1 MSFLHINSNGAGE
14 QQVEIPSAIPS
25 LSLPPALQAKL
36 GKSQLLL
43 PSLIGLIKD
52 TGFTQRTSLI
62 ASFAFMS
69 LCSHQRPPRWL
80 RASARVERRLFPAAV
95 CSVRAVPGGGAARTR
110 GCVGRGFDC
119 HRENVGHRRRETL
132 AVTSLEGAVPIGAEG
147 RRCPEGG
154 ARLAAAGGG
163 FSSSL
168 CSVNSAGGQR
178 RRPYVTGPGPA
189 PVPAPAQSSGF
200 IMLRAFRH
208 TNGKF
213 GRHHLQSR
221 DHHKSVLAIRR
232 EDVNVWERR
241 APLAPKHVK
250 ELTHLGYKVLVQPS
264 NRRAIHEKE
273 IRLIDY
279 EKMVDH
285 RGVRVVAFGKWAGVA
300 GMINILH
307 GMGLRFLALGHHT
320 PFMHIGMAHNYR
332 NSNQAVQ
339 AVRDAGYEISLG
351 LMPKSLGPLTF
362 VFTGTGNVSKGAQEM
377 FNALPCEFV
386 EPHEL
391 KEVSKSGDLRKV
403 YGTVLSRHHHLVR
416 KSDGVYDPAEYEKHP
431 ELYTSRFNSDIAPY
445 TTCLINGIYW
455 EQDTPRLLS
464 RQDAQR
470 LLAPN
475 KSPSLATEGCPEL
488 PHKLLAICDISA
500 DTGGSIEFMTE
511 CTTINNPFCIYD
523 ADQHIIHDSVE
534 GSGILMCSI
543 DNLPAQLPIESTEYF
558 GDMLF
563 PYIEEMLLSEGSEP
577 LESQNY
583 SPVVRDAVIASNGS
597 LTPKYKYIQKL
608 RESREYAQSLTMDK
622 KKKVLLLGSGYV
634 SGPVIE
640 YLTRDPNIQITAASF
655 MKEQLEQLTKKHS
668 NVTSVIMDVIKHED
682 KLSTLVKKHDL
693 VISLLPYSAH
703 PLVAKKCIDSKV
715 NLVTASYLTPAM
727 KELQE
732 SVEAAGITVISE
744 MGLDPG
750 LDHMLAME
758 CIDKAKEVGATVV
771 SYTSF
776 CGGLPAPEYSDN
788 PLRYKFSWSPQ
799 GVLLN
804 TVQPAVYLQNGEV
817 INIPAGGALL
827 DSVIPM
833 DFFPGLNL
841 EGFPNRDST
850 KYAEPYGIQ
859 SAHTLLRGTLRYKGY
874 SKAMGGFVKL
884 GLVNSDPYPLVSA
897 TAPSITWKG
906 LMCQLLGLKP
916 SVKSSSLKEAV
927 YNKLGK
933 DNSQLE
939 AVEWLGLLGDEPV
952 PIADSIVGA
961 LAKHMERKLPFGA
974 GERDMIVMRN
984 EIGLRHPSGHFEDKL
999 IDLVVYGD
1007 DKGYSAMAKTVGYP
1021 TAIAAKMVLN
1031 GEIDAKGMVIPL
1043 TKNIYGPVLERIRSE
1058 GIVYRTQSVIRQ

>member
-1 MSFLHINSNGAGE
+1 
-14 QQVEIPSAIPS
+14 
-25 LSLPPALQAKL
+25 
-36 GKSQLLL
+36 
-43 PSLIGLIKD
+43 
-52 TGFTQRTSLI
+52 
-62 ASFAFMS
+62 
-69 LCSHQRPPRWL
+69 
-80 RASARVERRLFPAAV
+80 
-95 CSVRAVPGGGAARTR
+95 
-110 GCVGRGFDC
+110 
-119 HRENVGHRRRETL
+119 
-132 AVTSLEGAVPIGAEG
+132 
-147 RRCPEGG
+147 
-154 ARLAAAGGG
+154 
-163 FSSSL
+163 
-168 CSVNSAGGQR
+168 
-178 RRPYVTGPGPA
+178 
-189 PVPAPAQSSGF
+189 
-200 IMLRAFRH
+200 MLRAFRDTH
-208 TNGKF
+208 VKF
-213 GRHHLQSR
+213 RVHLLKNRHH
-221 DHHKSVLAIRR
+221 HKPVLAIRR
-232 EDVNVWERR
+232 EDVNAWERR

-250 ELTHLGYKVLVQPS
+250 ELTNLGYKVLVQPS

-273 IRLIDY
+273 YIKAGGIIQEDISEASLIVGVKRPPEDKLIPKKNYAFFSHTIKAQEANMSLLDEILRKEIRLIDY

-285 RGVRVVAFGKWAGVA
+285 RSMRVVAFGQWAGVA

-332 NSNQAVQ
+332 NSSQAVQ

-351 LMPKSLGPLTF
+351 LMPKSIGPLTF
-362 VFTGTGNVSKGAQEM
+362 VFTGTGNVSKGAQEV
-377 FNALPCEFV
+377 FNELPCEFV

-391 KEVSKSGDLRKV
+391 REVSRSGDLRKV

-416 KSDGVYDPAEYEKHP
+416 KSDGVYDPEEYDKYP
-431 ELYTSRFNSDIAPY
+431 ELYTSRFNVDIAPY

-455 EQDTPRLLS
+455 EQHTPRLLN
-464 RQDAQR
+464 RHDAQK
-470 LLAPN
+470 LLAPI
-475 KSPSLATEGCPEL
+475 KPSSAATEGCPGL
-488 PHKLLAICDISA
+488 PHKLVAICDISA

-511 CTTINNPFCIYD
+511 CTTIDSPFCIYD
-523 ADQHIIHDSVE
+523 ADQHINHDSVE
-534 GSGILMCSI
+534 GFGILMCSI
-543 DNLPAQLPIESTEYF
+543 DNLPAQLPIEATEYF

-563 PYIEEMLLSEGSEP
+563 TYIEEMLLSDGSQP

-597 LTPKYKYIQKL
+597 LTDKYKYIQKL
-608 RESREYAQSLTMDK
+608 RESREYSRSLTKDK
-622 KKKVLLLGSGYV
+622 KRVLLLGSGYV

-640 YLTRDPNIQITAASF
+640 YLTRDPNVEITAGSV
-655 MKEQLEQLTKKHS
+655 MKEQLGQLTKKYNH
-668 NVTSVIMDVIKHED
+668 VTSVHMDVIKHED
-682 KLSTLVKKHDL
+682 KLSSLVKKHDL

-703 PLVAKKCIDSKV
+703 PLVAKKCIDNKV

-744 MGLDPG
+744 IGLDPG

-758 CIDKAKEVGATVV
+758 CIDKAKEVGATVI

-804 TVQPAVYLQNGEV
+804 TVQSATYLKDGEI

-827 DSVIPM
+827 DSVDVM

-859 SAHTLLRGTLRYKGY
+859 SAHTLIRGTLRYKGY
-874 SKAMGGFVKL
+874 SKAVGGFVKL
-884 GLVNSDPYPLVSA
+884 GLINPDPYPLLKS
-897 TAPSITWKG
+897 TAPSITWKE
-906 LMCQLLGLKP
+906 LMCELVGLKP
-916 SVKSSSLKEAV
+916 SAESDVLKEAV
-927 YNKLGK
+927 YSKLEK

-984 EIGLRHPSGHFEDKL
+984 KIGMRHPSGHLEDKF
-999 IDLVVYGD
+999 INLVVYGD

-1021 TAIAAKMVLN
+1021 TAIAAKMILD
-1031 GEIDAKGMVIPL
+1031 GEMDAKGMVIPL
-1043 TKNIYGPVLERIRSE
+1043 TKNIYAPILERIRAE
-1058 GIVYRTQSVIRQ
+1058 GIVCSTKSVIKQ

>member
-1 MSFLHINSNGAGE
+1 
-14 QQVEIPSAIPS
+14 
-25 LSLPPALQAKL
+25 
-36 GKSQLLL
+36 
-43 PSLIGLIKD
+43 
-52 TGFTQRTSLI
+52 
-62 ASFAFMS
+62 
-69 LCSHQRPPRWL
+69 
-80 RASARVERRLFPAAV
+80 
-95 CSVRAVPGGGAARTR
+95 
-110 GCVGRGFDC
+110 
-119 HRENVGHRRRETL
+119 
-132 AVTSLEGAVPIGAEG
+132 
-147 RRCPEGG
+147 
-154 ARLAAAGGG
+154 
-163 FSSSL
+163 
-168 CSVNSAGGQR
+168 
-178 RRPYVTGPGPA
+178 
-189 PVPAPAQSSGF
+189 
-200 IMLRAFRH
+200 MLRAFKR
-208 TNGKF
+208 TG
-213 GRHHLQSR
+213 GRFESHLSR
-221 DHHKSVLAIRR
+221 WQHYHKSVLAIRR
-232 EDVNVWERR
+232 EDVNAWERR
-241 APLAPKHVK
+241 APLAPRHVK
-250 ELTHLGYKVLVQPS
+250 LLTNLGYKVLVQPS
-264 NRRAIHEKE
+264 NRRSIHEKDYVKAGGIIQE
-273 IRLIDY
+273 DISEACLIVGVKRPPEDKLIPNKNYAFFSHTIKAQEANMPLLDEILSKNIRLIDY

-332 NSNQAVQ
+332 NSSQAVQ

-351 LMPKSLGPLTF
+351 LMPKSIGPITF

-391 KEVSKSGDLRKV
+391 KEVSRTGDLRKV
-403 YGTVLSRHHHLVR
+403 YGTVLSRHHHLIR
-416 KSDGVYDPAEYEKHP
+416 KSDGVYDPVDYDKHP
-431 ELYTSRFNSDIAPY
+431 EHYTSRFNTDIAPY
-445 TTCLINGIYW
+445 ATCVINGIYW
-455 EQDTPRLLS
+455 EQHTPRLLS

-470 LLAPN
+470 LLAPLR
-475 KSPSLATEGCPEL
+475 PSAAATEGCPQL
-488 PHKLLAICDISA
+488 PHKLVAICDISA

-511 CTTINNPFCIYD
+511 CTTIDSPFCMYD

-543 DNLPAQLPIESTEYF
+543 DNLPAQLPIESTECF

-563 PYIEEMLLSEGSEP
+563 PYIEEMLLSEASEP

-597 LTPKYKYIQKL
+597 LTDKYKYIQKL
-608 RESREYAQSLTMDK
+608 RERREYTHSLTMDK
-622 KKKVLLLGSGYV
+622 KRKILILGSGYV

-640 YLTRDPNIQITAASF
+640 YLTRDPNIEITAASV
-655 MKEQLEQLTKKHS
+655 MKKQLEQLAKKYS
-668 NVTSVIMDVIKHED
+668 NVVPVVVDVTED
-682 KLSTLVKKHDL
+682 EKRLEAMVKKHNL
-693 VISLLPYSAH
+693 VISLLPYAFH
-703 PLVAKKCIDSKV
+703 PVVAKKCIDNKV
-715 NLVTASYLTPAM
+715 NMVTASYLTPAM

-776 CGGLPAPEYSDN
+776 CGGLPAPEHSGN

-804 TVQPAVYLQNGEV
+804 TVQPATYLKNGEI

-827 DSVIPM
+827 DSVTVM

-850 KYAEPYGIQ
+850 KYAKPYGIQ

-874 SKAMGGFVKL
+874 SKAIGGFVKL
-884 GLVNSDPYPLVSA
+884 GLINSEPCPMLSA
-897 TAPSITWKG
+897 TAASISWKE
-906 LMCQLLGLKP
+906 LMCKLLGLKQ
-916 SVKSSSLKEAV
+916 SATYDDLRNAV
-927 YNKLGK
+927 YNKLNE
-933 DNSQLE
+933 DERQLD

-952 PIADSIVGA
+952 PIAETIVGA
-961 LAKHMERKLPFGA
+961 LAKHMEAKLSYGP

-984 EIGLRHPSGHFEDKL
+984 EIGIKHPSGHLEDKYVN
-999 IDLVVYGD
+999 LVVYGD

-1021 TAIAAKMVLN
+1021 TAIAAKMVLD
-1031 GEIDAKGMVIPL
+1031 GEIDTKGMVIPL
-1043 TKNIYGPVLERIRSE
+1043 TKNIYGPILERVRAE
-1058 GIVYRTQSVIRQ
+1058 GITYSTQSVIKQ

>member
-1 MSFLHINSNGAGE
+1 
-14 QQVEIPSAIPS
+14 
-25 LSLPPALQAKL
+25 
-36 GKSQLLL
+36 
-43 PSLIGLIKD
+43 
-52 TGFTQRTSLI
+52 
-62 ASFAFMS
+62 
-69 LCSHQRPPRWL
+69 
-80 RASARVERRLFPAAV
+80 
-95 CSVRAVPGGGAARTR
+95 
-110 GCVGRGFDC
+110 
-119 HRENVGHRRRETL
+119 
-132 AVTSLEGAVPIGAEG
+132 
-147 RRCPEGG
+147 
-154 ARLAAAGGG
+154 
-163 FSSSL
+163 
-168 CSVNSAGGQR
+168 
-178 RRPYVTGPGPA
+178 
-189 PVPAPAQSSGF
+189 
-200 IMLRAFRH
+200 MLRAFKR
-208 TNGKF
+208 TG
-213 GRHHLQSR
+213 GRFESHLSR
-221 DHHKSVLAIRR
+221 WQHYHKSVLAIRR
-232 EDVNVWERR
+232 EDVNAWERR
-241 APLAPKHVK
+241 APLAPRHVK
-250 ELTHLGYKVLVQPS
+250 LLTNLGYKVLVQPS
-264 NRRAIHEKE
+264 NRRSIHEKDYVKAGGIIQE
-273 IRLIDY
+273 DISEACLIVGVKRPPEDKLIPNKNYAFFSHTIKAQEANMPLLDEILSKNIRLIDY

-332 NSNQAVQ
+332 NSSQAVQ

-351 LMPKSLGPLTF
+351 LMPKSIGPITF

-391 KEVSKSGDLRKV
+391 KEVSRTGDLRKV
-403 YGTVLSRHHHLVR
+403 YGTVLSRHHHLIR
-416 KSDGVYDPAEYEKHP
+416 KSDGVYDPVDYDKHP
-431 ELYTSRFNSDIAPY
+431 EHYTSRFNTDIAPY
-445 TTCLINGIYW
+445 ATCVINGIYW
-455 EQDTPRLLS
+455 EQHTPRLLS

-470 LLAPN
+470 LLAPLR
-475 KSPSLATEGCPEL
+475 PSAAATEGCPQL
-488 PHKLLAICDISA
+488 PHKLVAICDISA

-511 CTTINNPFCIYD
+511 CTTIDSPFCMYD

-543 DNLPAQLPIESTEYF
+543 DNLPAQLPIESTECF

-563 PYIEEMLLSEGSEP
+563 PYIEEMLLSEASEP

-597 LTPKYKYIQKL
+597 LTDKYKYIQKL
-608 RESREYAQSLTMDK
+608 RERREYTQSLTMDK
-622 KKKVLLLGSGYV
+622 KRKILILGSGYV

-640 YLTRDPNIQITAASF
+640 YLTRDPNIEITAASV
-655 MKEQLEQLTKKHS
+655 MKKQLEQLAKKYS
-668 NVTSVIMDVIKHED
+668 NVVPVVVDVTED
-682 KLSTLVKKHDL
+682 EKRLEAMVKKHNL
-693 VISLLPYSAH
+693 VISLLPYAFH
-703 PLVAKKCIDSKV
+703 PVVAKKCIDNKV
-715 NLVTASYLTPAM
+715 NMVTASYLTPAM

-776 CGGLPAPEYSDN
+776 CGGLPAPEHSGN

-804 TVQPAVYLQNGEV
+804 TVQPATYLKNGEI

-827 DSVIPM
+827 DSVTVM

-850 KYAEPYGIQ
+850 KYAKPYGIQ

-874 SKAMGGFVKL
+874 SKAIGGFVKL
-884 GLVNSDPYPLVSA
+884 GLINSEPCPMLSA
-897 TAPSITWKG
+897 TAASISWKE
-906 LMCQLLGLKP
+906 LMCRLLGLKQ
-916 SVKSSSLKEAV
+916 SATYDDLRNAV
-927 YNKLGK
+927 YNKLNE
-933 DNSQLE
+933 DARQLD

-952 PIADSIVGA
+952 PIAETIVGA
-961 LAKHMERKLPFGA
+961 LAKHMEAKLSYGP

-984 EIGLRHPSGHFEDKL
+984 EIGIKHPSGHLEDKYVN
-999 IDLVVYGD
+999 LVVYGD

-1021 TAIAAKMVLN
+1021 TAIAAKMVLD
-1031 GEIDAKGMVIPL
+1031 GEIDTKGMVIPL
-1043 TKNIYGPVLERIRSE
+1043 TKNIYGPILERVRAE
-1058 GIVYRTQSVIRQ
+1058 GITYSTQSVIKQ

>member
-1 MSFLHINSNGAGE
+1 MLKETRIFAQKMFE
-14 QQVEIPSAIPS
+14 AYVYMYYFTT
-25 LSLPPALQAKL
+25 LS
-36 GKSQLLL
+36 LL
-43 PSLIGLIKD
+43 PS
-52 TGFTQRTSLI
+52 GFT
-62 ASFAFMS
+62 
-69 LCSHQRPPRWL
+69 
-80 RASARVERRLFPAAV
+80 
-95 CSVRAVPGGGAARTR
+95 
-110 GCVGRGFDC
+110 
-119 HRENVGHRRRETL
+119 
-132 AVTSLEGAVPIGAEG
+132 
-147 RRCPEGG
+147 
-154 ARLAAAGGG
+154 
-163 FSSSL
+163 
-168 CSVNSAGGQR
+168 
-178 RRPYVTGPGPA
+178 
-189 PVPAPAQSSGF
+189 
-200 IMLRAFRH
+200 MLRAFSH
-208 TNGKF
+208 TNGRCAF
-213 GRHHLQSR
+213 HHAKCWYHR
-221 DHHKSVLAIRR
+221 KSVLAIRR
-232 EDVNVWERR
+232 EDVNAWERR

-250 ELTHLGYKVLVQPS
+250 ELTQMGYKVLVQPS
-264 NRRAIHEKE
+264 NRRAIHEKDYVKAGGIIQEDISEASLILGVKRPPEDKLIPKKNYAFFSHTIKAQEANMPLLDEILRQE

-285 RGVRVVAFGKWAGVA
+285 KGMRVVAFGKWAGVA

-307 GMGLRFLALGHHT
+307 GLGLRFLALGHHT

-332 NSNQAVQ
+332 NSSQAVQ

-351 LMPKSLGPLTF
+351 LMPKSVGPLTF

-391 KEVSKSGDLRKV
+391 KEVSRSGDLRKV

-416 KSDGVYDPAEYEKHP
+416 KCDGLYDPVDYDKHP
-431 ELYTSRFNSDIAPY
+431 ELYTSRFNTDVAPY

-455 EQDTPRLLS
+455 EQHTPRLLS
-464 RQDAQR
+464 RQDAQK
-470 LLAPN
+470 LLVPVRSAAG
-475 KSPSLATEGCPEL
+475 ATGGCPEL

-511 CTTINNPFCIYD
+511 CTTIDSPFCMYD

-543 DNLPAQLPIESTEYF
+543 DNLPAQLPIEATEYF

-577 LESQNY
+577 LESQKY
-583 SPVVRDAVIASNGS
+583 SSVVRDAVIASNGS
-597 LTPKYKYIQKL
+597 LTAKYEYIQKL
-608 RESREYAQSLTMDK
+608 RESREHAQLQKMGN
-622 KKKVLLLGSGYV
+622 KKVLLLGSGYV
-634 SGPVIE
+634 SGPVLE
-640 YLTRDPNIQITAASF
+640 YLTRDSSVDITVASV
-655 MKEQLEQLTKKHS
+655 MKEQLEQLTKKYS
-668 NVTSVIMDVIKHED
+668 SVTSVHMDVIKHEE
-682 KLSTLVKKHDL
+682 KLSSLVKKHDL

-703 PLVAKKCIDSKV
+703 PLVAKKCIDNKV

-776 CGGLPAPEYSDN
+776 CGGLPAPEHSDN

-804 TVQPAVYLQNGEV
+804 TVQSATYLKNGEI

-827 DSVIPM
+827 DSVTPM

-859 SAHTLLRGTLRYKGY
+859 TAHTLLRGTLRYK
-874 SKAMGGFVKL
+874 KE
-884 GLVNSDPYPLVSA
+884 
-897 TAPSITWKG
+897 
-906 LMCQLLGLKP
+906 LMCKLVGIKP
-916 SVKSSSLKEAV
+916 PAEYHVLKEAV
-927 YNKLGK
+927 FSKLEK
-933 DNSQLE
+933 DKSQLE

-952 PIADSIVGA
+952 PAADSIVGA

-984 EIGLRHPSGHFEDKL
+984 EIGLRHPSGHLEDKF

-1007 DKGYSAMAKTVGYP
+1007 NKGYSAMAKTVGYP
-1021 TAIAAKMVLN
+1021 TAIAAKMVLD

-1043 TKNIYGPVLERIRSE
+1043 MKNVYGPILERVRAE
-1058 GIVYRTQSVIRQ
+1058 GIVYSTRSVIKQ